1 MTNNM
6 FDFQLPPEIL
16 FDIHMQDLKAAF
28 RRGEWIENLLFP
40 VDHTSALEFKQRTKT
55 EPLGAKYAVEMEKAI
70 ALWRAVKQSNVR
82 IAAIA
87 YSKKGAEGFEHADL
101 EWMSFSEMKKRK
113 LARRAHESLALAAK
127 IVGGKSGNKNC
138 SPAAK
143 AHRGEQLKAQ
153 DEWLKKQV
161 AFNKKTGKYFRL
173 AGTQEKRKNRLAEMF
188 SMMKGMEKLIK
199 TDVLQWSACVVTAPP
214 HMHPNPLKGSCSW
227 DGTLPHEV
235 AKWLSDGWALIRARL
250 AKAGITLSGGWF
262 RESNQDSTPHIN
274 FFLLFNV
281 GDYRKV
287 EKAFREVFG
296 HSKRAIR
303 MMLGEDQ
310 RAVAALAK
318 KGKKPANFASY
329 AMKYFTKGMNG
340 WGSDD
345 TADAEETTASTFA
358 YRRYGFFGL
367 PSISTWREL
376 RRLKECPQNSI
387 RLAAAWRAA
396 HRGDAADWIMQCGGL
411 ACKRSL
417 RPLQPLRVVVEG
429 CKATQVTG
437 VIEIN
442 NKFSG
447 NEHVTT
453 RTPQIWEIV
462 SIKSLVMKI
471 INKKSVIKHK
481 VTVRVNYPRRAANTK
496 LINNIS
502 NKTTPKIQTFPIPER
517 LFASNK
523 LIHDSRLNN

>member
-1 MTNNM
+1 M

-16 FDIHMQDLKAAF
+16 FDIHMKDLSAAF

-40 VDHTSALEFKQRTKT
+40 DDHISAIEYLQRTKND
-55 EPLGAKYAVEMEKAI
+55 PLGAKYWVEIGKAT

-87 YSKKGAEGFEHADL
+87 YSKKGAEGFEQADK
-101 EWMSFSEMKKRK
+101 EWISFSEKKKRK

-138 SPAAK
+138 SLAAK
-143 AHRGEQLKAQ
+143 AQRSEQLKAQ

-173 AGTQEKRKNRLAEMF
+173 ASTQDKRKNRLAEMF
-188 SMMKGMEKLIK
+188 SMMKGVEKLIK
-199 TDVLQWSACVVTAPP
+199 TDVLGWSACVVTAPAN
-214 HMHPNPLKGSCSW
+214 MHSNPLMGSCSW

-235 AKWLSDGWALIRARL
+235 AKWLSDGWARIRARL
-250 AKAGITLSGGWF
+250 AKTDITLSGGWF
-262 RESNQDSTPHIN
+262 RESNQDSTPHVN
-274 FFLLFNV
+274 FFLTFKA
-281 GDYRKV
+281 GEYRNV

-296 HSKRAIR
+296 HSKKAIR
-303 MMLGEDQ
+303 MMLGEDP
-310 RAVAALAK
+310 RAAAALAK
-318 KGKKPANFASY
+318 KGKKPASFASY
-329 AMKYFTKGMNG
+329 AMKYFMKGMNG

-345 TADAEETTASTFA
+345 TADAEETTASIFA

-376 RRLKECPQNSI
+376 RRIKECPQNSI

-396 HRGDAADWIMQCGGL
+396 HRGDAAAWIMQSGGL
-411 ACKRSL
+411 ACKRNL

-429 CKATQVTG
+429 CKSKQVTG

-442 NKFSG
+442 KKFSG
-447 NEHVTT
+447 NEYVTT
-453 RTPQIWEIV
+453 RTPKTWQILSTRDLVKKIAYE
-462 SIKSLVMKI
+462 KSY
-471 INKKSVIKHK
+471 KKHA
-481 VTVRVNYPRRAANTK
+481 VTVRVNYPREAANTK
-496 LINNIS
+496 LINIIS
-502 NKTTPKIQTFPIPER
+502 NKSTQKIQTFPIPER

-523 LIHDSRLNN
+523 LIHDSRLNNLFN